1 MDFDKL
7 LDEEIARVPPRK
19 SGPELEA
26 EGWHFTQP
34 VPLPLPQKP
43 AADESEW
50 ISLEEQK
57 PTYGQ
62 YVIARK
68 RNSGDIDRLA
78 QYYTDLGF
86 CRRPGGFFITGI
98 THWKPYTE

>member
-1 MDFDKL
+1 MTDFDKI
-7 LDEEIARVPPRK
+7 LDEEIARVPARK
-19 SGPELEA
+19 SQAELEA
-26 EGWHFTQP
+26 EGWLFTQP
-34 VPLPLPQKP
+34 VPVPPKP
-43 AADESEW
+43 AVDESEW

-68 RNSGDIDRLA
+68 RNPEDIDRLA

-86 CRRPGGFFITGI
+86 CRRPGGFFISGI